1 MQKNSGVSTVSR
13 QGILRQIPKIDRI
26 LGLPDVVRLLGRH
39 PRPEVLAA
47 ARLVLASM
55 RESIKNG
62 EQTVLPDNNG
72 IVRLIAA
79 ELAGRAIPSLRGV
92 INGSGVVVHTNL
104 GRSPLADAAE
114 QAIHTVSAG
123 YSNLEFDLATG
134 ERGSRYAHVEGL
146 LCELTGCEAALVVNN
161 NAAAVILA
169 LSSLADEREVIVSR
183 GELVEIGGS
192 FRIPDVMSQSGARL
206 IEVGCTN
213 RTHIRDY
220 LASITDATAL
230 LLKVHTSN
238 FSIVGFTA
246 EASLTEISALGRETG
261 IPVMLDAGSGCLVDL
276 SPYGIKGEPTIRQ
289 YLDSGVDVVTFS
301 GDKLLGGPQA
311 GIMVGRRKLITP
323 MKSHPLLRAL
333 RMDKLSLAAL
343 EATLRLYRDERQALS
358 AIPTLRMLTMP
369 AEKLSRRAD
378 RIIRHLRRHLPKTVS
393 FTRHP
398 GESSAGGGSFPL
410 LQLPTT
416 LIEVRI
422 SGAAPLRIESALRL
436 TTPPVVGRIH
446 RDRFLLDARTLLDRD
461 LLPLVASLQEA
472 AIILAEN

>member
-1 MQKNSGVSTVSR
+1 MFVSGQT
-13 QGILRQIPKIDRI
+13 ILKKIPKVDRI
-26 LGLPDVVRLLGRH
+26 LGLPEVASLLDRY

-47 ARLVLASM
+47 TRRILDEM
-55 RESIKNG
+55 RESVKNG
-62 EQTVLPDNNG
+62 EQLVLPDNAE
-72 IVRLIAA
+72 IARLIASA
-79 ELAGRAIPSLRGV
+79 LADRAVSSLRSV

-114 QAIHTVSAG
+114 QAIHSVSAG

-134 ERGSRYAHVEGL
+134 ERGSRYSHVEGL

-169 LSSLADEREVIVSR
+169 LSSLANGREVIVSR

-192 FRIPDVMSQSGARL
+192 FRIPDVMRQSGARL
-206 IEVGCTN
+206 VEVGCTN

-238 FSIVGFTA
+238 FAIVGFTA
-246 EASLTEISALGRETG
+246 EASLAEMSTLGRETG
-261 IPVMLDAGSGCLVDL
+261 IPVMLDAGSGCLIDL

-289 YLDSGVDVVTFS
+289 YLDSGVDLVTFS
-301 GDKLLGGPQA
+301 GDKLLGGPQTGIIA
-311 GIMVGRRKLITP
+311 GRKNLIEP
-323 MKSHPLLRAL
+323 MKRHPLLRAL

-343 EATLRLYRDERQALS
+343 EATLRLYRDERQALI
-358 AIPTLRMLTMP
+358 AIPTLRMLTMS
-369 AEKLSRRAD
+369 AENLSRRAD
-378 RIIRHLRRHLPKTVS
+378 RIIRYLRRRLPTTIS
-393 FTRHP
+393 FTRHT

-416 LIEVRI
+416 LIELCMA
-422 SGAAPLRIESALRL
+422 GATPHRLESTLRL

-461 LLPLVASLQEA
+461 LLPLVASLTEA
-472 AIILAEN
+472 AILLGEK